1 VGKLGFSIWRRLNP
15 QRGRVRENFTATR
28 AYRAERLGTL
38 DLSRGWVGERRT
50 AGTAG
55 LRVSKPLGDLEI
67 PGGGGYS
74 RPHGLE
80 RYGRAANAGKVKAAG
95 VF

>member
-1 VGKLGFSIWRRLNP
+1 
-15 QRGRVRENFTATR
+15 
-28 AYRAERLGTL
+28 
-38 DLSRGWVGERRT
+38 
-50 AGTAG
+50 
-55 LRVSKPLGDLEI
+55 VSKPLRDLEI

-80 RYGRAANAGKVKAAG
+80 RYGKAANAGRVKAAG